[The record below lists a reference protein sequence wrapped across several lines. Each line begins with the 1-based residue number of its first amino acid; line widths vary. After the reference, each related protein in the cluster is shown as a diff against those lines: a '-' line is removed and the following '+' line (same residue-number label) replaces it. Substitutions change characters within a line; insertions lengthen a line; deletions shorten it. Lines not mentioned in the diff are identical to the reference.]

1 MGVLIMA
8 ITQLGRRIYYLVSN
22 GALVLDTGEYLGY
35 GITKRTTKEEDFL
48 FYPELSKYVF
58 NDVAHIDLSF
68 GEFREEFITCLSFR
82 VNPKTKK
89 LEFAYQDSDV
99 FEKPLVEQLKELKS
113 ERQQD
118 QQRIKN
124 LELMLAKT
132 KSI

>member
-1 MGVLIMA
+1 MA